1 MASFKTDTHEFQ
13 NDTIKSC
20 KFQFS
25 RWRAVNLAGG
35 RAVNVNLTGGGT
47 VNLAGGRLCGTDNC
61 DTPKKKKR

>member
-1 MASFKTDTHEFQ
+1 MNLAGG
-13 NDTIKSC
+13 
-20 KFQFS
+20 
-25 RWRAVNLAGG
+25 RAVNVNLTGGGTVNLAGG